1 MASIKLKKSSIA
13 RISSEEMG
21 LKNPKVIKAIYL
33 ESYVEPE
40 EWNRN
45 KYYLFQDVGNE
56 TTFSLRSSTIL
67 DMAFNFKKKGIYTIL
82 KKSDQTMLI
91 ANDDMALYRVGQRKV
106 FVYIYEKDETHRL
119 DGLMRED
126 IFKITRNKKAK

>member
-1 MASIKLKKSSIA
+1 
-13 RISSEEMG
+13 MG

-33 ESYVEPE
+33 ESYIEEE